1 MATAGIRL
9 SLETTDL
16 KELQAAIGKVFAP
29 DQKARILKAALDKAI
44 RPAAARLKALSP
56 VGPTGNLKRA
66 ATYKVIPYPR
76 SGNAVA
82 LIGYTR
88 AGREKSERSGGGTGT
103 VRLGPDRAF
112 HQWWLEQGTNDRG
125 VKNPFPLSV
134 TPYGRRGHLRRV
146 PGRPAVEVRPHIVK
160 KGQNKYI
167 ASSFNKLGRFKILP
181 SPKEVQTEPGSPR
194 AFFKAKGQPFTI
206 TGIRPGGT
214 AGVPPLKTAWEQT
227 RTEVSEILQQ
237 ELRLSLSRALDT
249 LTRSAT
255 GTIDAFGR

>member
-1 MATAGIRL
+1 MATAGIQL

-16 KELQAAIGKVFAP
+16 AELRKALGTVLNEA
-29 DQKARILKAALDKAI
+29 QKARILKAALDKAI

-88 AGREKSERSGGGTGT
+88 AGRENSKSAAGGR
-103 VRLGPDRAF
+103 VRAGADRAY
-112 HQWWLEQGTNDRG
+112 HQWWLEEGTRDRQI
-125 VKNPFPLSV
+125 V
-134 TPYGRRGHLRRV
+134 TFSNQPYGRRGHLRRV

-160 KGQNKYI
+160 KGQGKYI
-167 ASSFNKLGRFKILP
+167 ASSFNRLGPFKFVP
-181 SPKEVQTEPGSPR
+181 NSDGRVETDPRSPA
-194 AFFKAKGQPFTI
+194 AFFKAKAQPFTI
-206 TGIRPGGT
+206 PGLRPGGIN
-214 AGVPPLKTAWEQT
+214 GQPPLKTAWEQT
-227 RTEVSEILQQ
+227 RTQVAEILQQ
-237 ELRLSLSRALDT
+237 ELRLSLSKALET
-249 LTRSAT
+249 LVRSST

>member
-1 MATAGIRL
+1 MATAGIQL

-16 KELQAAIGKVFAP
+16 KELQAAIGRVFSP
-29 DQKARILKAALDKAI
+29 DQKAKILKAALDKAI

-76 SGNAVA
+76 TGNAVA
-82 LIGYTR
+82 LIGFTR
-88 AGREKSERSGGGTGT
+88 AGRSKSESAAGGS
-103 VRLGPDRAF
+103 VRAGPDRAF
-112 HQWWLEQGTNDRG
+112 HQWWLEEGTNDRLVSKLT
-125 VKNPFPLSV
+125 VK
-134 TPYGRRGHLRRV
+134 PYGRRGHLRRV

-167 ASSFNKLGRFKILP
+167 ASSFNKLGPFKILANN
-181 SPKEVQTEPGSPR
+181 SGTGRVQTDPAYPR
-194 AFFKAKGQPFTI
+194 AFFKASRDPIILPGV
-206 TGIRPGGT
+206 RPGGVN
-214 AGVPPLKTAWEQT
+214 GQPPLKTAWEQT
-227 RTEVSEILQQ
+227 RTQVAEILQN